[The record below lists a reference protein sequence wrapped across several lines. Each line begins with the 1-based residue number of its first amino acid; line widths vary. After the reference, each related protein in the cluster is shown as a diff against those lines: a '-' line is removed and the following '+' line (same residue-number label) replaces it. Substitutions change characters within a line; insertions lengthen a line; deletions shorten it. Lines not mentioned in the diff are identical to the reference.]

1 MVSVIDITITDA
13 LKALSQTNFICNGE
27 PTSQEE
33 FEQMYAPVTGEDEH
47 GSAILETDSSEW
59 SVTWTQVKAKYDEL
73 VAAHPISLLREAR
86 DKKLAETD
94 WIVTKSLESG
104 VSVPSSWQTYR
115 QALRDITETYSSL
128 DDVNW
133 PEKPQ

>member
-33 FEQMYAPVTGEDEH
+33 FEQMYALVTGEDEH

-59 SVTWTQVKAKYDEL
+59 SVTWTQVKVKYDEL

-104 VSVPSSWQTYR
+104 VAVPNNWQTYR
-115 QALRDITETYSSL
+115 QALRDITETYTSL

>member
-33 FEQMYAPVTGEDEH
+33 FEQMYALVTGEDEH

-115 QALRDITETYSSL
+115 QALRDITETYTSL

>member
-104 VSVPSSWQTYR
+104 VAVPNNWQTYR
-115 QALRDITETYSSL
+115 QARRDITETYTSL

>member
-1 MVSVIDITITDA
+1 MVSVIEITITDA

-33 FEQMYAPVTGEDEH
+33 FEQMFSPVTGEDEH
-47 GSAILETDSSEW
+47 GSAIFETDPAEW

-73 VAAHPISLLREAR
+73 VAARPISLLREAR

-104 VSVPSSWQTYR
+104 VAVPNNWQTYR

>member
-1 MVSVIDITITDA
+1 MVSVIDLTITDA

-33 FEQMYAPVTGEDEH
+33 FEQMYALVTGEDEH

-104 VSVPSSWQTYR
+104 VAVPNNWQTYR
-115 QALRDITETYSSL
+115 QALRDITETYTSL

>member
-59 SVTWTQVKAKYDEL
+59 SVTWTQVKVKYDEL

>member
-104 VSVPSSWQTYR
+104 VAVPNNWQTYR

>member
-1 MVSVIDITITDA
+1 MPLLIGITITDA
-13 LKALSQTNFICNGE
+13 LRALGQTNFICNGE
-27 PTSQEE
+27 PTTQAE
-33 FEQMYAPVTGEDEH
+33 FEQMFAPVTGEDEH
-47 GSAILETDSSEW
+47 GSAILETDSGEW
-59 SVTWTQVKAKYDEL
+59 DVTWTQVKAKYDEL
-73 VAAHPISLLREAR
+73 VAAHPISLLRESR

-104 VSVPSSWQTYR
+104 VAVPSNWQTYR
-115 QALRDITETYSSL
+115 QALRDITETYTSL

>member
-1 MVSVIDITITDA
+1 MVSVIEITITDA

-33 FEQMYAPVTGEDEH
+33 FEQMFSPVTGEDEH
-47 GSAILETDSSEW
+47 GSAIFETDPAEW

-104 VSVPSSWQTYR
+104 VAVPNNWQTYR
-115 QALRDITETYSSL
+115 QALRDITETYTSL

>member
-1 MVSVIDITITDA
+1 MVSVIEITITDA

-47 GSAILETDSSEW
+47 GSAIFETDPAEW

-73 VAAHPISLLREAR
+73 VAARPISLLREDR

-104 VSVPSSWQTYR
+104 VAVPGNWQTYR
-115 QALRDITETYSSL
+115 QALRDITETYTSL

>member
-1 MVSVIDITITDA
+1 MPLLIGITITDA
-13 LKALSQTNFICNGE
+13 LRALGQTNFICNGE
-27 PTSQEE
+27 PTTQAE
-33 FEQMYAPVTGEDEH
+33 FEQMFAPVTGEDEH

-73 VAAHPISLLREAR
+73 VAAHPISLLRESR

-104 VSVPSSWQTYR
+104 VAVPSNWQTYR
-115 QALRDITETYSSL
+115 QALRDITETYTSL

-133 PEKPQ
+133 PENPQ

>member
-104 VSVPSSWQTYR
+104 VAVPNNWQTYR
-115 QALRDITETYSSL
+115 QALRDITETYTSL

>member
-1 MVSVIDITITDA
+1 MPLLIGITITDA
-13 LKALSQTNFICNGE
+13 LRALGQTNFICNGE
-27 PTSQEE
+27 PTTQAE
-33 FEQMYAPVTGEDEH
+33 FEQMFAPVTGEDEH

-73 VAAHPISLLREAR
+73 VAARPISLLREAR
-86 DKKLAETD
+86 DKKLAATD

-104 VSVPSSWQTYR
+104 VAVPSNWQTYR
-115 QALRDITETYSSL
+115 QALRDITETYTSL
-128 DDVNW
+128 DDVIW

>member
-1 MVSVIDITITDA
+1 MTLPIEITITDA
-13 LKALSQTNFICNGE
+13 LKALGQTNFVCSGD
-27 PTSQEE
+27 PTTQAE
-33 FEQMYAPVTGEDEH
+33 FEQMFAPISGEDEH
-47 GSAILETDSSEW
+47 GSAILETDPSEW

-86 DKKLAETD
+86 DKKLAVTD

-104 VSVPSSWQTYR
+104 VAVPGNWQTYR
-115 QALRDITETYSSL
+115 QALRDITETYTSL
-128 DDVNW
+128 DDVIW

>member
-1 MVSVIDITITDA
+1 MPLLIGITITDA
-13 LKALSQTNFICNGE
+13 LRALGQTNFICNGE
-27 PTSQEE
+27 PTTQAE
-33 FEQMYAPVTGEDEH
+33 FEQMFAPVTGEDEH

-73 VAAHPISLLREAR
+73 VAARPISLLREAR
-86 DKKLAETD
+86 DKKLAATD

-104 VSVPSSWQTYR
+104 VAVPSNWQTYR
-115 QALRDITETYSSL
+115 QALRDITETYTSL

>member
-33 FEQMYAPVTGEDEH
+33 FEQMYALVTGEDEH

-104 VSVPSSWQTYR
+104 VAVPNNWQTYR
-115 QALRDITETYSSL
+115 QALRDITETYTSL